1 MQSKDGA
8 RLLSVDIG
16 TTSAKAVL
24 FRHESGIDGLETESY
39 STSYPRPGYVEQDP
53 EEILAAVGRAI
64 RRLVDNT
71 RISPAEIDAIV
82 FDGVWQSMVP
92 VDRDGMALTRASI
105 WSDTRSLP
113 QNERLKKRL
122 DTDEVKRRTGCS
134 LHPMYFLS
142 RLAWMQEEAPEV
154 FQRAER
160 FVSIKEYV
168 IQHLFGVRKVD
179 RSIASGTGLLNMRTL
194 DWDADLLS
202 EVDLTPDRFSKCVE
216 PTLILPGLRR
226 ESASGLGLRE
236 GTPGVIGAAD
246 GAQSHLGS
254 VGLAETRMSLTVGTG
269 AALRR
274 RMRSPGIVPGTE
286 AWCYYLAE
294 GNWLRGGV
302 LHDAGNALRWFA
314 DTLMPPAGEGEDV
327 FNRMNSLSAEIPVG
341 AEGLCFIPLLGGERC
356 PHYRPQAKGALY
368 GLTFSHTRAHLVRAL
383 MEGLA
388 YNLYSVYRMLVTDSE
403 PDLVVTG
410 GILKSPTWLQ
420 IVADFFGKTLW
431 LPRTPE
437 AAAWGGVLIGLRAL
451 GAIESLE
458 ESTALVDFAGKRD
471 PDQSRSARYRDLLG
485 TYEQLYE
492 DLYGANRR

>member
-1 MQSKDGA
+1 MRSRNGT
-8 RLLSVDIG
+8 RVISVDIG
-16 TTSAKAVL
+16 TTSTKAVL
-24 FRHESGIDGLETESY
+24 YRQEFGTDALESEPYD
-39 STSYPRPGYVEQDP
+39 TSYPRPGYAEQDP
-53 EEILAAVGRAI
+53 EEVLAAVGRAI
-64 RRLVDNT
+64 RRLVENT
-71 RISPAEIDAIV
+71 RISPDEIDAVV

-92 VDRDGMALTRASI
+92 VDRDGTALARASI
-105 WSDTRSLP
+105 WADTRSLP
-113 QNERLKKRL
+113 QNERLRERL
-122 DTDEVKRRTGCS
+122 DTEEVRRRTGCS

-154 FQRAER
+154 FHRADR

-168 IQHLFGVRKVD
+168 IQRLFGVRKVD
-179 RSIASGTGLLNMRTL
+179 RSVASGTGVFNMSTL

-202 EVDLTPDRFSKCVE
+202 EVGLTPDRFSECVE
-216 PTLILPGLRR
+216 PTLVLPGLKR
-226 ESASGLGLRE
+226 ESASRLGLRE
-236 GTPGVIGAAD
+236 GTPGVMGAAD

-254 VGLAETRMSLTVGTG
+254 AGLSETRMSLTVGTS

-274 RMRSPGIVPGTE
+274 RVPSPGIVPGTE

-294 GNWLRGGV
+294 GNWLHGGV

-327 FNRMNSLSAEIPVG
+327 FSRMNSLSAGVPVG

-388 YNLYSVYRMLVTDSE
+388 YNLYSVYRMLVPGSE
-403 PDLVVTG
+403 ADLVVTG

-431 LPRTPE
+431 LPRIPD
-437 AAAWGGVLIGLRAL
+437 AAAWGGVLLGLRAL
-451 GAIESLE
+451 GASRSLE
-458 ESTALVDFAGKRD
+458 EPAALVDFAGKQD
-471 PDQSRSARYRDLLG
+471 PDPARSALYRDLLG
-485 TYEQLYE
+485 TYEQLYA
-492 DLYGANRR
+492 DLYGADRR